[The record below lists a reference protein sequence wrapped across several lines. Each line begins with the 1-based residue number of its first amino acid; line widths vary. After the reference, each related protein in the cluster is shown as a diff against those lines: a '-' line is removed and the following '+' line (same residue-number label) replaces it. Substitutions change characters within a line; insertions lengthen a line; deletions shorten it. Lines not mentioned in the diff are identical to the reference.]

1 MICQSEMSACL
12 PSGCSRITGKPNVAP
27 AFARKR
33 LRRPLLIFQRLLGMI
48 DDEDVHGGEM
58 FGEPS
63 PVNDPQR
70 TQLGREAN
78 PFVVFAAGRRFE
90 AI

>member
-1 MICQSEMSACL
+1 
-12 PSGCSRITGKPNVAP
+12 
-27 AFARKR
+27 
-33 LRRPLLIFQRLLGMI
+33 MI

-58 FGEPS
+58 FGEAS

-70 TQLGREAN
+70 THLGGEAN

-90 AI
+90 ESCIRLTSGVDCA

>member
-1 MICQSEMSACL
+1 
-12 PSGCSRITGKPNVAP
+12 
-27 AFARKR
+27 
-33 LRRPLLIFQRLLGMI
+33 MI

-70 TQLGREAN
+70 THLGKEAN